1 MSAQRVLVVGG
12 DGAGMSAAHQALRA
26 AGGHGRELS
35 VTVLEATGRTSYSA
49 CGLPY
54 WVAGEVA
61 SGDDLIARSPERH
74 REMGVDVRT
83 GARATGLDLSTRT
96 VTWTDGST
104 EHREEYDDLVVATGA
119 HAAAP
124 AWARDDNGAL
134 LPGVQ
139 PMRTIDDGA
148 WWVSQTTRAGVRR
161 AVVAGGGYIGV
172 EMAEALL
179 ARGLEVT
186 LVTRS
191 RVMSGFET
199 TMSER
204 VEVALTDAGVTV
216 VTGATIDGLEHDAEG
231 ALAAVNAGE
240 RRIPADVVVLALGT
254 RPATGWLADSGLP
267 LSARGALRPDA
278 TGRVAD
284 GVWAAGDCCEVRHR
298 ITGDWSFQ
306 PLGTHANKLG
316 RVVGDNIGGGTLS
329 FPGALGSA
337 ITRFA
342 AGASYVE
349 VARTGI
355 ALAEARDR
363 GWDAVELTTE
373 GTTASGYHPEAA
385 PIAISL
391 VAARDSGRLLG
402 GQIVGGR
409 GAGKRIDTVAMALWA
424 EQTAHDLAW
433 ADLSYA
439 PPFATAWEIVSIA
452 ARRLAERL

>member
-1 MSAQRVLVVGG
+1 MLVVGG
-12 DGAGMSAAHQALRA
+12 DAAGMSAAHQALRSA
-26 AGGHGRELS
+26 AAHGREVA
-35 VTVLEATGRTSYSA
+35 VTVLEATEVTSYSA
-49 CGLPY
+49 CGIPY
-54 WVAGEVA
+54 WV
-61 SGDDLIARSPERH
+61 SGDVAGPDELVARTPEEHRAAGIDLRL
-74 REMGVDVRT
+74 
-83 GARATGLDLSTRT
+83 GARATGLDLAARE
-96 VTWTDGST
+96 VTWSDGSA
-104 EHREEYDDLVVATGA
+104 EHREGFDDLVVATGA
-119 HAAAP
+119 HADSP
-124 AWARDDNGAL
+124 GWACDGDGAL
-134 LPGVQ
+134 LPGVRAV
-139 PMRTIDDGA
+139 RTLADGA
-148 WWVSQTTRAGVRR
+148 WWLDRIAGEGVRR

-191 RVMSGFET
+191 RVMSGFEVA
-199 TMSER
+199 MSAR
-204 VEVALTDAGVTV
+204 VEAAMVTAGVEV
-216 VTGATIDGLEHDAEG
+216 VTGAVVDGLEHDARGDLES
-231 ALAAVNAGE
+231 VVAGG
-240 RRIPADVVVLALGT
+240 RRIPADLVVLALGT
-254 RPATGWLADSGLP
+254 RPATEWLAGSGLP
-267 LSARGALRPDA
+267 LGERGSLRPDP
-278 TGRVAD
+278 TGRVAE

-298 ITGDWSFQ
+298 VTGDWSFQ

-316 RVVGDNIGGGTLS
+316 RVVGDNIGGGDLV

-355 ALAEARDR
+355 GSDEARRR

-391 VAARDSGRLLG
+391 LADRATGRLLG
-402 GQIVGGR
+402 GQVVGGR

-424 EQTAHDLAW
+424 EQTAADLAW

-439 PPFATAWEIVSIA
+439 PPFATAWEVVSIA